1 MNKRWIAGLSLLAVL
16 SLLVGGCESRPTAE
30 EIVAQMRAVEA
41 NTEDAHAVVAFSAQT
56 QAMDVELVVEMW
68 EKKPDKFR
76 AEVLEASDGDIVGAV
91 SVTDGQQ
98 AWMYHPGENEVV
110 VGDLQALSETGMDEA
125 DVLNPRQA
133 LEMMDEVIQWVLDN
147 YDVRL
152 VGEEDLDGA
161 ATYVLEFT
169 PRPGEE
175 TALPIPIDKGT
186 LWVEQERWI
195 ALQAK
200 FEGGTLGQGSMR
212 VRSVEFNVGVDD
224 DRFRFDVPADAD
236 VIDVETT
243 QPTPL
248 TLDEARAQAGF
259 TLLVPGYVPDGATL
273 IYVFSANGAFTLHYD
288 HSPISFTVTQR
299 LLREG
304 EDLEQQIEERFSRQV
319 QEQQVTVSD
328 QVVRDQTAT
337 LIADG
342 QGNHFLTWTED
353 GVVVIIAGRIDPDEI
368 LRVAESLQ

>member
-1 MNKRWIAGLSLLAVL
+1 MRKRWLIGLSALATL
-16 SLLVGGCESRPTAE
+16 SMLVSGCQNRPTAE
-30 EIVAQMRAVEA
+30 EIVAKMKEVEA
-41 NTEDAHAVVAFSAQT
+41 SIEDAHAVVEFSLRSSAKDLDLT
-56 QAMDVELVVEMW
+56 VEMW
-68 EKKPDKFR
+68 EQTPNKFR
-76 AEVLEASDGDIVGAV
+76 AEVLEASEENLAGMV

-98 AWMYHPGENEVV
+98 VWIYHPGENEAL
-110 VGDLQALSETGMDEA
+110 VGGVGEFGMDEP
-125 DVLNPRQA
+125 LNPRQVI
-133 LEMMDEVIQWVLDN
+133 EFMQEGIQRVMDTC
-147 YDVRL
+147 DVEL
-152 VGEEDLDGA
+152 VGEEDVGGT
-161 ATYVLEFT
+161 ATYKLEFT
-169 PRPGEE
+169 PRTGEE
-175 TALPIPIDKGT
+175 AALPIPIDKGT

-195 ALQAK
+195 ALRAE
-200 FEGGTLGQGSMR
+200 FEGGTLGRGSMR
-212 VRSVEFNVGVDD
+212 VRFAEFNMGVDD

-304 EDLEQQIEERFSRQV
+304 EDLEQQIEEQFSRQV
-319 QEQQVTVSD
+319 QERQVTVSD
-328 QVVRDQTAT
+328 QVVHNQTAT